1 MSQGRYEDLKRCL
14 EDEVFRKE
22 LMNRSRVQ
30 EKARLLRSGQ
40 ILVENERDH
49 LIKIRGFIKDW
60 ILQDGPSLVS

>member
-30 EKARLLRSGQ
+30 EKARLLRSGT

>member
-49 LIKIRGFIKDW
+49 PIKIRGFIKDW
-60 ILQDGPSLVS
+60 ILQDGPFLVH